1 MLKRYEEIPGQ
12 LINTSKS
19 FFYLHEKTP
28 LIYTVRLRKLTGIN
42 QGNFPFT
49 YLGCPVYYGRK
60 MSAYFE
66 DIIRKLFRRIFSWQN
81 RFLSIRFS
89 QNSFGEVQSL
99 EKEDIGS
106 LGKICVFP

>member
-49 YLGCPVYYGRK
+49 YLGRPVYYGRK